1 MNYYNLND
9 GNKIPII
16 GFGTY
21 KLYNGRGVKAI
32 QMAIESG
39 YRLIDT
45 AAFYDNEEIV
55 GRAIK
60 ACGVN
65 RKEIF
70 VTSKLWR
77 DFLGYDSTKKEL
89 EKSLKKLDLDYLD
102 LYLIHWPAN
111 AKNFDNWQKVNA
123 DSWRA
128 MEELQAEGKIKSIG
142 LSNFWEEHI
151 EAILQTA
158 QIIPAVNQ
166 IEFHPGYWQEELL
179 QYCKN
184 HQIHVEAWSPL
195 ARGDVFKSNVLKELA
210 QKYQK
215 SIAQISLRW
224 VIQHQLSV
232 IPKAS
237 SKENMLANLDLFD
250 FQLTEEDMKSI
261 DQLPEMGFSGE
272 LPNLWPDF

>member
-60 ACGVN
+60 ASGVN

-77 DFLGYDSTKKEL
+77 EFLGYDSTKKEL